1 MTHST
6 EFTPSEAEVLRV
18 ILSEG
23 KESKDDIRNTHFI
36 RSPINRVYPYQL
48 RH

>member
-18 ILSEG
+18 ILSDWLAVSEIEP
-23 KESKDDIRNTHFI
+23 KEPKDEM
-36 RSPINRVYPYQL
+36 RVM
-48 RH
+48 RICI